1 VIRRGKALEYFSRH
15 YGQVFKE
22 PGSPMTVIE
31 ALVGV
36 NQLLEV
42 ESGGTAELPPSN
54 AEPFTRMLLRLFD
67 GTTELP
73 RDQMQKFLR
82 GTGCGPSDFLDRE
95 WVTEKNKVFTLV
107 PALDMARGWIGKK
120 RKTMT
125 SDYDQAMFFVGACH
139 EGSGINASET
149 LNNPNFRPHPA
160 LGALLQWFRTH
171 GGDTH
176 TRNAASI
183 AAQLFTTWLSRHADK
198 VEQLLLFEMG
208 EEDK

>member
-1 VIRRGKALEYFSRH
+1 MIRRGKALEYFSRH

-22 PGSPMTVIE
+22 PGSPMKVIE

-36 NQLLEV
+36 NQLLEE

-67 GTTELP
+67 GTTELA

-160 LGALLQWFRTH
+160 LGSLLQWFRSTAATRTPERGHHRITALPHLGISQRAQGRTVAARLH
-171 GGDTH
+171 GRG
-176 TRNAASI
+176 
-183 AAQLFTTWLSRHADK
+183 
-198 VEQLLLFEMG
+198 G
-208 EEDK
+208 